1 MPSRFSLADVSE
13 KKTVSCP
20 VHQSILDAESDRS
33 VKSDLARRASTRS
46 GTEGSE
52 PVRFGSS
59 PMKACMVAYT
69 GYDSDNR
76 VRRYAETLAKQGCRV
91 DAIALGGSELAP
103 RGVLNG
109 VQVFRIQHRIRNE
122 KSKFAYLGK
131 LLLFFIR
138 SMFLLMREH
147 MKEPYDLIHVH
158 TVPDF
163 EVFAAWYPKLSG
175 AKIILDIHDI
185 LPEFYASKFNASPNS
200 IIFKLLVA
208 MERMSTA
215 FSDHVIAANHIW
227 EERLKDR
234 SVDSAKCTTFLNY
247 PDTDV
252 FKRQGRN
259 RNDKKFVLLYPGSIN
274 HHQGLDIGI
283 RAFALIKDQVPNA
296 EFHIYGTNGDQL
308 SLLRGLIP
316 DLGLEGRVYLKDS
329 IPFDKIPSVI
339 ENADLGIVP
348 KRKSGFGNEAFS
360 TKILEFMYMNVP
372 VIVPNTAIDIYYFNE
387 SVVKFFQA
395 EDEQSLADAMLL
407 LINNAELRKSLVRNA
422 SDFVRRYTWDVNQGS
437 YLDLVESLVHRNGH
451 QA

>member
-1 MPSRFSLADVSE
+1 
-13 KKTVSCP
+13 VSCP
-20 VHQSILDAESDRS
+20 VRQSVLDTECDRS
-33 VKSDLARRASTRS
+33 VRPDLARRASTRS
-46 GTEGSE
+46 GTPDSE
-52 PVRFGSS
+52 PVRFGASTV
-59 PMKACMVAYT
+59 KACMVAYT

-91 DAIALGGSELAP
+91 DAIALGGSELAR

-109 VQVFRIQHRIRNE
+109 VQVFRIQSRIRNE

-131 LLLFFIR
+131 LLLFFMH
-138 SMFLLMREH
+138 SMFVLIREH
-147 MKEPYDLIHVH
+147 IKEPYDLIHVH

-163 EVFAAWYPKLSG
+163 EVFAAWYPKLLG
-175 AKIILDIHDI
+175 AKVILDIHDI
-185 LPEFYASKFNASPNS
+185 LPEFYASKFNTSTNS
-200 IIFKLLVA
+200 ITFKLLVA
-208 MERMSTA
+208 MEKMSIA

-227 EERLKDR
+227 EERLKNR
-234 SVDSAKCTTFLNY
+234 SVARSKCTTFLNY

-283 RAFALIKDQVPNA
+283 RAFALIKDQVPTA

-329 IPFDKIPSVI
+329 IPFDKVPSVI

-372 VIVPNTAIDIYYFNE
+372 VIVPNTAIDTYYFNE

-407 LINNAELRKSLVRNA
+407 LIENSELRESLVRNA
-422 SDFVRRYTWDVNQGS
+422 SDFVRRYTWDVNQGA